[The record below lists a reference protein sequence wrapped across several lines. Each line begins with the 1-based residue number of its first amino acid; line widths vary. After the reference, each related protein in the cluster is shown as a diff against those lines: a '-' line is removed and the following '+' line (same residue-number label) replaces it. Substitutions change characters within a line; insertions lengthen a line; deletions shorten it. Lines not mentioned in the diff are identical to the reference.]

1 MAPYLLPVRSLLFL
15 QRRRHLTPYR
25 ASPSRFLGERHA
37 MSLHGAS
44 SFEVSTTGRSAIDLD
59 R

>member
-1 MAPYLLPVRSLLFL
+1 MAPYRLPVRSLLFL

-25 ASPSRFLGERHA
+25 ASLSRFLGERHA

-44 SFEVSTTGRSAIDLD
+44 SFEVSMTGPSVIDLD